1 MIVQKIKIY
10 IQIYVINLFNL
21 FEFIFTSKFKVREFA
36 LKLCI
41 QICYLAAVG
50 LCRD

>member
-10 IQIYVINLFNL
+10 FQIYLINLFNL
-21 FEFIFTSKFKVREFA
+21 FKFSFTSKFRVREFA

-50 LCRD
+50 QCRD

>member
-36 LKLCI
+36 LKVLYMNMLPCSSWS
-41 QICYLAAVG
+41 V
-50 LCRD
+50 